1 MTTVISSNTPMVNP
15 AAELGRKPEVGMDEH
30 TIASRLRWILENRK
44 DPTGKDWSQRSLSAA
59 AKLSQSHVN
68 ALITGRIHPSKAGLD
83 TLAKIAEAAGVS
95 VAWLEHGTDPPSATP
110 GPVRYVESID
120 LYPSRPEAIAMLRG
134 EGVAESIISALAV
147 RRLRS
152 PEDPGLE
159 YWLSEAVKLKRRQS
173 LLRAELELD
182 ERPTAAAPKT
192 SDEETETI
200 MRPKGRRR

>member
-1 MTTVISSNTPMVNP
+1 MVNP
-15 AAELGRKPEVGMDEH
+15 ATEAGRKSLNGMDEH
-30 TIASRLRWILENRK
+30 TIASRIRWILENRK

-68 ALITGRIHPSKAGLD
+68 ALITGRIHPSKAGLE

-95 VAWLEHGTDPPSATP
+95 VAWLEHGTDPPTP
-110 GPVRYVESID
+110 TGTPVRFVESLD

-147 RRLRS
+147 RRLQS
-152 PEDPGLE
+152 TEDPGLE

-173 LLRAELELD
+173 LLRTELELA
-182 ERPTAAAPKT
+182 ERPTAEAPKT
-192 SDEETETI
+192 GEEETETI